1 MKVSSIAI
9 IGAGRVGA
17 SAAFAL
23 VMAGY
28 RNIHLFDIDTNR
40 VMGEARDLCDAVGK
54 HDAADAWTELDKAD
68 IYVVSAGKPR
78 TADMSRQ
85 DLYEFNR
92 GVCEPIFEK
101 IAKLNPDARVIVIS
115 NPSDEIAELAKKRL
129 KHVITAGSVL
139 DARRA
144 EIVFGRPV
152 KLGGTHSKRVIED
165 IREPERLL
173 EESYHGRAAETIR
186 LKGCTQWGIA
196 SEVLSLVNDV
206 VNGRR

>member
-1 MKVSSIAI
+1 MKSPSICMV
-9 IGAGRVGA
+9 GAGRVGA

-28 RNIHLFDIDTNR
+28 RNIHVFDIATDR
-40 VMGEARDLCDAVGK
+40 ASGEAMDLQDATGREDAV
-54 HDAADAWTELDKAD
+54 DAWAELNKAD

-85 DLYEFNR
+85 DLFEFNR
-92 GVCEPIFEK
+92 GVCEPIFQK
-101 IAKLNPDARVIVIS
+101 IASLNPDARVIVIS
-115 NPSDEIAELAKKRL
+115 NPSDEIAELARKSL
-129 KHVITAGSVL
+129 KHVIPAGAVL

-144 EIVFGRPV
+144 EIVFGRKV

-165 IREPERLL
+165 MREAERPL
-173 EESYHGRAAETIR
+173 EDSYHGRAAKTIG

-196 SEVLSLVNDV
+196 SEVLALVNDV
-206 VNGRR
+206 VNGRK